1 MFRTLLCAFFLLVAT
16 VVVGC
21 GGPKVGQLGSGQT
34 AEEALQGVDSP
45 TLADPTTDPSKVA
58 TP

>member
-45 TLADPTTDPSKVA
+45 TLGTAPK
-58 TP
+58 